1 MTIKREWSYEA
12 DPELWSAGDADQRTS
27 YNSCVHQRRGQGKG
41 HKALNALCFCLQ
53 YSFVTIFLIVPFSF
67 WFWLKNWKIF
77 FPKVLLFKCVKS
89 WGSLDTN
96 GESHNLGDGTGI
108 SREMKFL
115 RPNLWVKIYLF
126 RRVIGRKVKKI
137 KLLVK
142 KKSQYGGFAMVAAWT
157 EGVTLGSIPMWA
169 VVAPGQRS
177 THPAGPWYRLAL
189 RV

>member
-96 GESHNLGDGTGI
+96 GESHNPGDGTGI
-108 SREMKFL
+108 SREMNFL

-142 KKSQYGGFAMVAAWT
+142 KKIAVWWLCDGGSVNWGRYTRVRTDVSCGCPRAEVDPPR
-157 EGVTLGSIPMWA
+157 GSL
-169 VVAPGQRS
+169 V
-177 THPAGPWYRLAL
+177 
-189 RV
+189 